1 MPRKVDRVI
10 IDTNIWISFLL
21 TKGNSNLDKLLF
33 NDSIRLLWSTELMEE
48 FIEVAGR
55 PKFRKYFVPED
66 LLQILNYIE
75 KNAEMIN
82 VVSVV
87 HECRD
92 EKDNFL
98 LSLAKDGKADFLISG
113 DLDLISLKKFEQTEI
128 LTIADFVK
136 RI

>member
-1 MPRKVDRVI
+1 MPRKVNRI
-10 IDTNIWISFLL
+10 IVDTNIWISFLL
-21 TKGNSNLDKLLF
+21 TKGNSKLDKLLF
-33 NDSIRLLWSTELMEE
+33 NDSVRLLWSNELMEE

-66 LLQILNYIE
+66 LLHILNYIE

-82 VVSVV
+82 VESIV
-87 HECRD
+87 HKCRD

-98 LSLAKDGKADFLISG
+98 LSLAKDGKADYLISG
-113 DLDLISLKKFEQTEI
+113 DLDLISLKRFGKTEI

-136 RI
+136 KI